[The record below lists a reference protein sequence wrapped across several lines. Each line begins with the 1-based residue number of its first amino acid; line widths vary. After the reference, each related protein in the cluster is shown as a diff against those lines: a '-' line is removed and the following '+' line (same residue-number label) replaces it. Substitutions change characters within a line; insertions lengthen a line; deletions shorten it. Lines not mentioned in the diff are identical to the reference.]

1 MPHKPPVPTKLAM
14 AVNQTLRNEGKLR
27 RKHMKR
33 KVVFAFIS
41 IFLMSLVF
49 TNAVSAQQQQK
60 RVKYVVAFQIINPD
74 TFEVISS
81 GSLEVNPPSG
91 RPQQEGWV
99 KSQIRSQIG
108 WGSGSDYRTKNG
120 VRQKLVFVSI
130 NEIEL

>member
-1 MPHKPPVPTKLAM
+1 
-14 AVNQTLRNEGKLR
+14 
-27 RKHMKR
+27 MKR

-60 RVKYVVAFQIINPD
+60 KVKYVVAFQIINPD

-81 GSLEVNPPSG
+81 GSLEVNHPSG
-91 RPQQEGWV
+91 RPQSQSWV
-99 KSQIRSQIG
+99 RDQIRSQIG
-108 WGSGSDYRTKNG
+108 WVSSSDYRTRNG